1 MIMKY
6 KYTYDWK
13 PDTPDFR
20 DLKFS
25 PAPIELPHRVDLS
38 RQVTYTYDQLR
49 LGSCTG
55 NAISLALDFTR
66 FKEGLPPIQP
76 SRLFIYYG
84 EREIENTIPYDS
96 GAMLRDGI
104 KVLYNAG
111 APPETYWPYKIAKF
125 RVKPT
130 AQAYAAAVPNKI
142 DIYERLN
149 NTNINE
155 LKACLASGFTFVL
168 GFAVYES
175 FESQAVASTGWV
187 PMPAPTEK
195 MLGGHAVCCVGYDDE
210 RQQFKLRN
218 SWGSTWG
225 NKGHFYLPFDY
236 ITNPN
241 LAADFWTIKLS

>member
-1 MIMKY
+1 MIMKH

-20 DLKFS
+20 DLKYS
-25 PAPIELPHRVDLS
+25 PPPLELPHRVDLS

-55 NAISLALDFTR
+55 NAISLSLDFTR
-66 FKEGLPPIQP
+66 SKEGLPPIQP

-84 EREIENTIPYDS
+84 EREIENSIPYDS

-104 KVLYNAG
+104 KVLYSNG
-111 APPETYWPYKIAKF
+111 VPPETIWPYKINKF
-125 RVKPT
+125 RQKPPVP
-130 AQAYAAAVPNKI
+130 AYTAAVPNKI
-142 DIYERLN
+142 DLYERLN

-155 LKACLASGFTFVL
+155 LKACLASGFTFVF

-175 FESQAVASTGWV
+175 FESATVASTGWV

-210 RQQFKLRN
+210 RQQFKCRN

-241 LAADFWTIKLS
+241 LASDFWTIKLS